1 MLESIEQQFRATSA
15 GRWFFGREPNER
27 LVIAGLAVLIVI
39 TFVWLGVFKP
49 LSDWHMLE
57 ENRRHNAQNA
67 LDWLHLNEQ
76 RAREMVAQQSN
87 TRGGGARIPV
97 ITRTA
102 RSNGLKLS
110 RLQPES
116 GSTAVNVVLEEQ
128 PFNSVLA
135 WLHQLQRNNGVQV
148 VRITVNG
155 EDAPGYV
162 NAQVKLQ

>member
-1 MLESIEQQFRATSA
+1 
-15 GRWFFGREPNER
+15 
-27 LVIAGLAVLIVI
+27 
-39 TFVWLGVFKP
+39 